1 MSDLAAK
8 LAVARAEARVLPIHE
23 GAGTVT
29 SVAEAYRVQDALA
42 AAFGA
47 VWAWKVSALI
57 PEQQR
62 GYPTDRPVGGALF
75 SPFVLSSPARTELR
89 RFVAPLLECEI
100 AFLLGRDL
108 PPRDNPYIRAEIAN
122 AVEALVPAIEIADCR
137 WPADAP
143 DLLKLADDMG
153 NGAFITG
160 TPLRDWQSI
169 DLNGRD
175 VAFDTPVD
183 ADEDERPSP
192 AAFLIDHAADP
203 YMAAETESEEESS
216 LEALHRGLVRLDE
229 RSRDIIQRR
238 WLKDD
243 AKATL
248 QELADEYGV
257 SAERIRQIE
266 ANAMKKMRA
275 MFVA

>member
-175 VAFDTPVD
+175 VALRHDGHEIARGPCAKILGDPLMGVVGLANGQPLPAGGLKRGQIITTGTCISPLPMNRGAYV
-183 ADEDERPSP
+183 AD
-192 AAFLIDHAADP
+192 FG
-203 YMAAETESEEESS
+203 
-216 LEALHRGLVRLDE
+216 ALGRVEMTVG
-229 RSRDIIQRR
+229 
-238 WLKDD
+238 
-243 AKATL
+243 
-248 QELADEYGV
+248 
-257 SAERIRQIE
+257 
-266 ANAMKKMRA
+266 
-275 MFVA
+275 